1 MLSGYSAPAPV
12 QELKDPGDDTM
23 IELEN
28 VSKTFDSHRAVDRV
42 SLRIKDHALVVLL
55 GPSGSGKTTLLRLI
69 AGLEIPDTGTITMDG
84 RLVSSEECMVPPSE
98 RSIGFVFQSA
108 ALWPHMTVADN
119 IRFALGGIPL
129 PEQHQRTRYL
139 MERLGILPLADRY
152 PDQISGGEARR
163 VALARALAPR
173 PATLLFDEPLTN
185 LDRLLRVDLLRLIL
199 ESVREAGS
207 SMVYVTHD
215 EYEAE
220 TIAGT
225 IIRFD
230 KGTICSDG
238 I

>member
-1 MLSGYSAPAPV
+1 
-12 QELKDPGDDTM
+12 M

-28 VSKTFDSHRAVDRV
+28 ISKTFNSHRAVDRV
-42 SLRIKDHALVVLL
+42 SLVIPDHTQVALL

-84 RLVSSEECMVPPSE
+84 RLMSSPDCIVPPSE
-98 RSIGFVFQSA
+98 RSIGFVFQSG

-119 IRFALGGIPL
+119 IRFALGDIPL
-129 PEQHQRTRYL
+129 GEQYQRTRSL
-139 MERLGILPLADRY
+139 MERMGILPLADRY

-163 VALARALAPR
+163 VALARALAPQ
-173 PATLLFDEPLTN
+173 PVTLLFDEPLTN
-185 LDRLLRVDLLRLIL
+185 LDRPLREDLLMLII
-199 ESVREAGS
+199 ESVRTAGS
-207 SMVYVTHD
+207 RMLYVTHD

-220 TIAGT
+220 KIAGT

>member
-1 MLSGYSAPAPV
+1 
-12 QELKDPGDDTM
+12 M
-23 IELEN
+23 IEFEN
-28 VSKTFDSHRAVDRV
+28 ISKTFNSQRAVDHV
-42 SLRIKDHALVVLL
+42 SLIIPDHARVALV

-69 AGLEIPDTGTITMDG
+69 AGLEIPDTGSISMDG
-84 RLVSSEECMVPPSE
+84 RVVSSPDFVIPPSE
-98 RSIGFVFQSA
+98 RSIGFVFQSP

-119 IRFALGGIPL
+119 IRFALENL
-129 PEQHQRTRYL
+129 PPEEQEQRTRSL
-139 MERLGILPLADRY
+139 LERMMILPLADRY

-163 VALARALAPR
+163 VALARSLAPR

-185 LDRLLRVDLLRLIL
+185 LDRPLREDLLLLIL

-215 EYEAE
+215 DFEAE

-225 IIRFD
+225 TFRFD
-230 KGTICSDG
+230 KGSICRNG

>member
-1 MLSGYSAPAPV
+1 
-12 QELKDPGDDTM
+12 M

-28 VSKTFDSHRAVDRV
+28 ISKTFGSHRAVDRV
-42 SLRIKDHALVVLL
+42 SLIIPDNTQVALL

-84 RLVSSEECMVPPSE
+84 RLMSSPDCMVPPLE
-98 RSIGFVFQSA
+98 RSIGFVFQSG

-119 IRFALGGIPL
+119 IRFALGNIPSG
-129 PEQHQRTRYL
+129 EQYQRTRSL
-139 MERLGILPLADRY
+139 MERMGILPLAGRY

-163 VALARALAPR
+163 VALARALAPQ

-185 LDRLLRVDLLRLIL
+185 LDRPLREDLLMLII
-199 ESVREAGS
+199 ESVRMAGS
-207 SMVYVTHD
+207 CMLYVTHD

-220 TIAGT
+220 KIAGT

>member
-1 MLSGYSAPAPV
+1 MENPAC
-12 QELKDPGDDTM
+12 DTM

-28 VSKTFDSHRAVDRV
+28 ISKSFGSHRAVDRV
-42 SLRIKDHALVVLL
+42 SLIISDHTQIALL

-69 AGLEIPDTGTITMDG
+69 AGLEIPDSGTITLDG
-84 RLVSSEECMVPPSE
+84 RLVSSPDCMVPPSE
-98 RSIGFVFQSA
+98 RSIGFVFQSG
-108 ALWPHMTVADN
+108 ALWPHMTVAHN
-119 IRFALGGIPL
+119 IRFGLGDIPL
-129 PEQHQRTRYL
+129 GEQNQRTRSL
-139 MERLGILPLADRY
+139 MERMGILPLADRY

-185 LDRLLRVDLLRLIL
+185 LDRPLRQDLLRLII

-207 SMVYVTHD
+207 RMVYVTHD

-230 KGTICSDG
+230 KGAICSDG

>member
-1 MLSGYSAPAPV
+1 MYR
-12 QELKDPGDDTM
+12 DTM
-23 IELEN
+23 IELKDI
-28 VSKTFDSHRAVDRV
+28 SKTFDSYKAVDRV
-42 SLRIKDHALVVLL
+42 SFTLPDHAQVVLL

-84 RLVSSEECMVPPSE
+84 RLMSSPATMVTPSE
-98 RSIGFVFQSA
+98 RSIGFVFQSG

-119 IRFALGGIPL
+119 IRFALGDLTPA
-129 PEQHQRTRYL
+129 EQQQRTRTL
-139 MERLGILPLADRY
+139 MERMGILPLAKRY

-185 LDRLLRVDLLRLIL
+185 LDRTLREDLLLLII

-207 SMVYVTHD
+207 RMLYVTHD

-220 TIAGT
+220 RIDGT

-230 KGTICSDG
+230 KGTICRDG

>member
-1 MLSGYSAPAPV
+1 
-12 QELKDPGDDTM
+12 M
-23 IELEN
+23 IELRN
-28 VSKTFDSHRAVDRV
+28 ISKTFDSHRAVDNV
-42 SLRIKDHALVVLL
+42 SLTIPDHARVVLL

-84 RLVSSEECMVPPSE
+84 RIMSSPDTMVPPSE
-98 RSIGFVFQSA
+98 RSIGFVFQNG

-119 IRFALGGIPL
+119 IRFALGDLMPG
-129 PEQHQRTRYL
+129 EQQQRARTL
-139 MERLGILPLADRY
+139 MERTGILPLSGRY

-163 VALARALAPR
+163 VALARALAPQ

-185 LDRLLRVDLLRLIL
+185 LDRALREDLLQLVI

-207 SMVYVTHD
+207 RMLYVTHD

-220 TIAGT
+220 RIDGT

-230 KGTICSDG
+230 KGTLCRDG

>member
-1 MLSGYSAPAPV
+1 
-12 QELKDPGDDTM
+12 LKDPARDTM

-28 VSKTFDSHRAVDRV
+28 ISKTFGSHRAVDRV
-42 SLRIKDHALVVLL
+42 SLTIPDRTQLVLL
-55 GPSGSGKTTLLRLI
+55 GPSGSGKTTLLRLV
-69 AGLEIPDTGTITMDG
+69 AGLEIPDLGTITMDG
-84 RLVSSEECMVPPSE
+84 RLVSSNNCMVPPSE

-119 IRFALGGIPL
+119 IRFALGDL
-129 PEQHQRTRYL
+129 PPQKQQQRCRSL
-139 MERLGILPLADRY
+139 M
-152 PDQISGGEARR
+152 DQISGGEVRR

-185 LDRLLRVDLLRLIL
+185 LDRPLREDLLRLIL

-230 KGTICSDG
+230 KGTICRDG

>member
-1 MLSGYSAPAPV
+1 MYR
-12 QELKDPGDDTM
+12 DTM
-23 IELEN
+23 IELKDI
-28 VSKTFDSHRAVDRV
+28 SKTFDSYKAVDRV
-42 SLRIKDHALVVLL
+42 SFTLPDHAQVVLL

-84 RLVSSEECMVPPSE
+84 RLMSSPATMVPPSE
-98 RSIGFVFQSA
+98 RSIGFVFQSG

-119 IRFALGGIPL
+119 IRFALGDLTPA
-129 PEQHQRTRYL
+129 EQQQRTRTL
-139 MERLGILPLADRY
+139 MERMGILPLAKRY

-185 LDRLLRVDLLRLIL
+185 LDRTLREDLLRLII

-207 SMVYVTHD
+207 RMLYVTHD

-220 TIAGT
+220 RIDGT

-230 KGTICSDG
+230 KGTICRDG

>member
-1 MLSGYSAPAPV
+1 M
-12 QELKDPGDDTM
+12 ERDTM
-23 IELEN
+23 IELN
-28 VSKTFDSHRAVDRV
+28 DISKTFDSYRAVDRV
-42 SLRIKDHALVVLL
+42 SLTIPDQAQVVLL

-84 RLVSSEECMVPPSE
+84 RLMSSPATMVPPSE
-98 RSIGFVFQSA
+98 RSIGFVFQSG

-119 IRFALGGIPL
+119 IRFALGDLTPA
-129 PEQHQRTRYL
+129 EQQQRTRNL
-139 MERLGILPLADRY
+139 MERMGILPLAKRY

-185 LDRLLRVDLLRLIL
+185 LDRTLREDLLLLII

-207 SMVYVTHD
+207 RMLYVTHD

-220 TIAGT
+220 RIDGT

-230 KGTICSDG
+230 KGTICRDG